1 MSRKQQQR
9 KKKILFLLLITVLL
23 LACAVFLVAKY
34 VRQEQNVSFHESTRE
49 DTIPYDGKEY
59 RYNDHLSNYLFLG
72 IDTREIEKEDAGRTY
87 AGQADAIFLVS
98 LDRAKMTLQCLVIP
112 RDTITRI
119 ESFTPDG
126 VSLGFMDSHINLQ
139 YALGDGREKSCELMR
154 DAVSNMLYGVPI
166 QGYCALSMEGIPTA
180 VDVIGGVE
188 LTVPDDSLEKINPE
202 ISEGAEVLLTKENAE
217 QFVRYRDTNVSQSAL
232 VRSDRQK
239 VFLKAFARKAHSVY
253 ETDPSMVGDLY
264 EKVQD
269 YMVTNMSNDLF
280 VKLLEASDGS
290 EKNIQTL
297 PGKGL
302 DDGEYDVYNIND
314 EELYTLILQMFY
326 VEV

>member
-9 KKKILFLLLITVLL
+9 KKQILFLLAIAVFL
-23 LACAVFLVAKY
+23 LACTAFLVIKY
-34 VRQEQNVSFHESTRE
+34 VGTEEIISFQENSRE
-49 DTIPYDGKEY
+49 DTILYDGKEY
-59 RYNDHLSNYLFLG
+59 RYNDHLSNYLFMG
-72 IDTREIEKEDAGRTY
+72 IDTREIEKEDTGRTY

-126 VSLGFMDSHINLQ
+126 DSLGFMDSHINLQ
-139 YALGDGREKSCELMR
+139 YALGDGREKSCELMKE
-154 DAVSNMLYGVPI
+154 AVSNMLYELPI
-166 QGYCALSMEGIPTA
+166 QGYCSLSMDGIPIA
-180 VDVIGGVE
+180 VDTIGGVP

-202 ISEGAEVLLTKENAE
+202 FSEGAEVVLTKETAE
-217 QFVRYRDTNVSQSAL
+217 QFVRYRDINESQSAL

-239 VFLKAFARKAHSVY
+239 VFLKAFVERAYSIY
-253 ETDPSMVGDLY
+253 ETDPSVAGELY
-264 EKVQD
+264 ENVQD
-269 YMVTNMSNDLF
+269 YMITNMSNDLF
-280 VKLLEASDGS
+280 MKLLEASYGS

-302 DDGEYDVYNIND
+302 DDGEYDVYNVDNED
-314 EELYTLILQMFY
+314 LYTLMLQMFY

>member
-1 MSRKQQQR
+1 MNRKQQQR
-9 KKKILFLLLITVLL
+9 KKQILFLLLVVVLL
-23 LACAVFLVAKY
+23 LVCAGFMIVKY
-34 VRQEQNVSFHESTRE
+34 MGTEENFSFQENTRE
-49 DTIPYDGKEY
+49 DTILYDGKEY

-112 RDTITRI
+112 RDTITQI

-139 YALGDGREKSCELMR
+139 YALGDGREKSCELMK

-166 QGYCALSMEGIPTA
+166 QGYCSLSMEGIPTA
-180 VDVIGGVE
+180 VDAIGGVP
-188 LTVPDDSLEKINPE
+188 LTVPDDSLEEINAE
-202 ISEGAEVLLTKENAE
+202 FYEGAEVVLTKENAE
-217 QFVRYRDTNVSQSAL
+217 QFVRYRDINVSQSAI

-239 VFLKAFARKAHSVY
+239 VFLKAFVEKAYSVY
-253 ETDPSMVGDLY
+253 ETEPSIVGELY
-264 EKVQD
+264 EEVQD

-280 VKLLEASDGS
+280 VKLLEASYGS